1 MLQFY
6 RDLGTHGKQEVQKK
20 LYMFAFCSVGYVKD
34 MERSLTPKQKQ
45 ILEWIEAYLKTHQTM
60 PSRREIARGIG
71 LSSPATIQQHIEA
84 LEKKGFLRRG
94 ETRESR
100 ALQWTARSKKHFSAK
115 EASPA
120 RDASTRED
128 ETGSLQEETI
138 PLIGTIA
145 AGYPIETYPDP
156 RPVRIPK
163 EWFQGSSSGNSR
175 FRSEDHYILSVR
187 GDSMIEDGILP
198 NDWVVL
204 RRASQ
209 AKPGETVAALL
220 NGEATLKRLQKSKTG
235 YALLPA
241 NPKYP
246 IIQVQ
251 EGDRFEIQGIL
262 VGLIRNYS
270 KS

>member
-1 MLQFY
+1 
-6 RDLGTHGKQEVQKK
+6 
-20 LYMFAFCSVGYVKD
+20 

-45 ILEWIEAYLKTHQTM
+45 ILEWIEDYLKSHQTM
-60 PSRREIARGIG
+60 PSRREIASGIG

-84 LEKKGFLRRG
+84 LEKKGFLKRG

-115 EASPA
+115 TKASPA
-120 RDASTRED
+120 RDASTPE
-128 ETGSLQEETI
+128 ETESLSFNGETI

-145 AGYPIETYPDP
+145 AGYPIEVYPDP
-156 RPVRIPK
+156 RPVRIPG
-163 EWFQGSSSGNSR
+163 EWFQGSNGRSSGIR
-175 FRSEDHYILSVR
+175 AEDHFVLSVR
-187 GDSMIEDGILP
+187 GDSMIDDGIFP

-204 RRASQ
+204 RRTHQ

-220 NGEATLKRLQKSKTG
+220 NGEATLKRLQKTKVG

-246 IIQVQ
+246 IIQVN
-251 EGDRFEIQGIL
+251 EGDRFEIQGVL